1 MKNVVAFSGGRASET
16 FLKAWNSKRPFNL
29 DLLVNPYDDGLSTG
43 RIRDFIPGFLG
54 PSDFRKN
61 LVHYLYS
68 SGNIADTFFARKLEQ
83 RINTL
88 NETKTLFNSDIS
100 APFLGSFEGQTETLV
115 KAIKKF
121 ELYEKNS
128 LTPFNYADCA
138 LGNIVLAGL
147 YLENGFDFQR
157 AVSELINIFKAE
169 FGLFTVSN
177 QNDISLVAITSNRE
191 FLAREHLIVNGLYT
205 GAVIHLGFIATSKL
219 LDNDFFYSGIRTEA
233 DLSEIDRFFVQPM
246 VCLEAAGKL
255 HNADLVC
262 YLPGTQN
269 SSLFPSYRILKK
281 EIQSSNALTKV
292 LVMNLTRDHDMSNWR
307 RSDILINALFHL
319 GDPNNS
325 KKSVT
330 HVLLNRPSHDASLL
344 DGPIREVCEN
354 FEIEL
359 IARQLAN
366 SSSPSFHSGE
376 AIIETLKEL
385 I

>member
-1 MKNVVAFSGGRASET
+1 MKNVVAFSGGRGSET

-68 SGNIADTFFARKLEQ
+68 SGDKTDNFFASKLEQ

-88 NETKTLFNSDIS
+88 NETKTMFISDIS
-100 APFLGSFEGQTETLV
+100 AQSFSSFEGQTEALI
-115 KAIKKF
+115 KAIRKF

-128 LTPFNYADCA
+128 LKPFNYADCA

-147 YLENGFDFQR
+147 YLESGFDFQG
-157 AVSELINIFKAE
+157 AVSELIRIFKAE

-177 QNDISLVAITSNRE
+177 QNDMSLVAITSNRE

-205 GAVIHLGFIATSKL
+205 GAVTRLGFISTSEL
-219 LDNDFFYSGIRTEA
+219 LNNDIFYSDIRTEA
-233 DLSEIDRFFVQPM
+233 DLTEIERYFVQPKSS
-246 VCLEAAGKL
+246 LEAADKL
-255 HNADLVC
+255 QNADLVC

-269 SSLFPSYRILKK
+269 SSLFPSYKILKN
-281 EIQSSNALTKV
+281 EIQSSNAHTKV

-330 HVLLNRPSHDASLL
+330 HVLLNLSSHDASLL
-344 DGPIREVCEN
+344 DGPIRQVCNN
-354 FEIEL
+354 FGIEL
-359 IARQLAN
+359 ITRQLAN
-366 SSSPSFHSGE
+366 TASPSLHSGE
-376 AIIETLKEL
+376 AIVETLKEL
-385 I
+385 L